1 MVILKRGEEMQV
13 MSEQVSSLMQKKML
27 KLGKQGRILAVVW
40 VSLLKNLMIKTGTM
54 MKKV

>member
-1 MVILKRGEEMQV
+1 MQV
-13 MSEQVSSLMQKKML
+13 MSEQVSSLMRKKTP

-40 VSLLKNLMIKTGTM
+40 VSLLKNLMIKMGTT